1 MHMWQRF
8 KNIHHLLTACLAVLY
23 YRYPSSKIKVIGV
36 TGTDGKTTTSSLI
49 AHILAENH
57 RKVSIITTVAAKIGS
72 QVYETGFHTTTPSP
86 FAIQKYLR
94 LAVDNNNEFFV
105 LETTSHALDQYRV
118 FGVCYLVSV
127 ITNITHEHLQYH
139 KTYENYVKA
148 KAKLIKWSKF
158 GYINKDDMSFEYLE
172 KILDMSAVKTYGLEK
187 GADFILN
194 ISEKLNLSMPHFNKY
209 NFLAAYVVCRKIG
222 LTDSQIFSAMK
233 TYTLPEGRMELIY
246 DSKFKVIVDF
256 AHTPNSLHE
265 VLPSIRKK
273 YLKHGR
279 LIHVF
284 GCAAFRDDS
293 KRSIM
298 GRESGTLADLT
309 IVTEEDYRTED
320 PRRIFKMIATGLE
333 EAGSTFEDKVTFGKN
348 VKTFTYINNRLEAI
362 KKALEIA
369 HKGDVIILTGKGH
382 EKSLCRGKKEFPWSD
397 KVVTLDLINGS
408 SS

>member
-1 MHMWQRF
+1 
-8 KNIHHLLTACLAVLY
+8 
-23 YRYPSSKIKVIGV
+23 
-36 TGTDGKTTTSSLI
+36 
-49 AHILAENH
+49 
-57 RKVSIITTVAAKIGS
+57 VSIITTVAAKIGS

>member
-1 MHMWQRF
+1 M
-8 KNIHHLLTACLAVLY
+8 
-23 YRYPSSKIKVIGV
+23 
-36 TGTDGKTTTSSLI
+36 
-49 AHILAENH
+49 
-57 RKVSIITTVAAKIGS
+57 
-72 QVYETGFHTTTPSP
+72 
-86 FAIQKYLR
+86 
-94 LAVDNNNEFFV
+94 
-105 LETTSHALDQYRV
+105 
-118 FGVCYLVSV
+118 
-127 ITNITHEHLQYH
+127 
-139 KTYENYVKA
+139 
-148 KAKLIKWSKF
+148 
-158 GYINKDDMSFEYLE
+158 
-172 KILDMSAVKTYGLEK
+172 
-187 GADFILN
+187 
-194 ISEKLNLSMPHFNKY
+194 
-209 NFLAAYVVCRKIG
+209 
-222 LTDSQIFSAMK
+222 
-233 TYTLPEGRMELIY
+233 
-246 DSKFKVIVDF
+246 
-256 AHTPNSLHE
+256 
-265 VLPSIRKK
+265 
-273 YLKHGR
+273 
-279 LIHVF
+279 F